1 MNFLNRLKF
10 FLIGISLGLFL
21 VYSLFKEREW
31 NWLPENKIK
40 KFLLENPIKIKIKK
54 SEVFIINNDFSR
66 NIFNVIINGEVLFS
80 QSITN
85 SNPKKYLMNYKS
97 DSITIDISFQDSSC
111 LVKSV
116 NRHVFCQEN
125 NDLCIDTTLNMD
137 NLNFFRMLEKL
148 EKKYSK
154 KYNLEMKK
162 YNLNNLDISKNLKTY
177 KNDWKK
183 SKIFNL
189 TNPNYQGTIEVDG
202 DKYEITMEKG
212 NNKLRFK
219 NIIKLK

>member
-21 VYSLFKEREW
+21 VYSLFNEREW

-85 SNPKKYLMNYKS
+85 SNPKKYLMNY
-97 DSITIDISFQDSSC
+97 

-116 NRHVFCQEN
+116 
-125 NDLCIDTTLNMD
+125 M
-137 NLNFFRMLEKL
+137 NLLLRLMMRF
-148 EKKYSK
+148 
-154 KYNLEMKK
+154 
-162 YNLNNLDISKNLKTY
+162 LK
-177 KNDWKK
+177 
-183 SKIFNL
+183 S
-189 TNPNYQGTIEVDG
+189 
-202 DKYEITMEKG
+202 
-212 NNKLRFK
+212 
-219 NIIKLK
+219 